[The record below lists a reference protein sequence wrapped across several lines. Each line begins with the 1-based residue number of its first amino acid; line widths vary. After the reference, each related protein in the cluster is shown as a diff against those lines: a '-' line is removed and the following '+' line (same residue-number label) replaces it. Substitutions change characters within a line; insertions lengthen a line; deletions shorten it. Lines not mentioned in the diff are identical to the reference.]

1 MRIIDLSAQIAQTP
15 EDTPEYSA
23 VGIAYHT
30 HAEGAAAVENL
41 LNVPRALMRQA
52 EGWATETITRLETHG
67 TTHVDAPWH
76 YNSIIQGQKAET
88 IDELPLEWFFG
99 DGVKLDFH
107 IKEERDSITVEDME
121 NELQRIGYTL
131 KPMDIVLMFTGRD
144 VFINQGD
151 YFFKGCGVT
160 AAATIWLYEK
170 GIRVMGIDAW
180 GWDRSL
186 HLQAQE
192 AIAED
197 KPVLS
202 GRPTRSMP
210 PIPIWN
216 GWSISI
222 PCPLWDSRWPAFRSR
237 LRAPAHPQHESW
249 PFYRNR

>member
-197 KPVLS
+197 KPDIFWAAHQIDAPYSHMERLVNLDSLPSLGFKVACFPLKIKGASASPARVVAILS
-202 GRPTRSMP
+202 
-210 PIPIWN
+210 
-216 GWSISI
+216 
-222 PCPLWDSRWPAFRSR
+222 
-237 LRAPAHPQHESW
+237 E
-249 PFYRNR
+249 